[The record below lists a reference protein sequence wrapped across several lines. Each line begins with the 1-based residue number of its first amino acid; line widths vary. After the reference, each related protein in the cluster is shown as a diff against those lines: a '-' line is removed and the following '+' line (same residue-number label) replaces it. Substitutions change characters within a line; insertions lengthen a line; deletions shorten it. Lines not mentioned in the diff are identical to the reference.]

1 MDSSTDVTELEGQ
14 FWNDPKSSSVCH
26 LTFLNAL
33 SLPSFPLTY
42 FKMDGKILI
51 WKVKFL
57 LDKERLML
65 KFKRILNK
73 IRLIVFKTS
82 DTLI

>member
-1 MDSSTDVTELEGQ
+1 MDPSTDVSELEGQ

-42 FKMDGKILI
+42 FKMDGEILI
-51 WKVKFL
+51 CKVEFI
-57 LDKERLML
+57 LDKE
-65 KFKRILNK
+65 KKKR
-73 IRLIVFKTS
+73 
-82 DTLI
+82 